1 MTVELHTLTGA
12 YAAHALSADE
22 VDDFEAHLSDC
33 ADCRQETRELV
44 ATAARIG
51 EAEYDAPPPALK
63 ARVMAEIA
71 QTRQLPPIGGVG
83 DTSDP
88 SDPSATDGTVVD
100 LSRRRRSR
108 FLLGVAASVAA
119 LALVGGGI
127 AGGIALHE
135 RSQTHQ
141 VESDAKAIAR
151 VLSAPDART
160 VTAAGPDGSHGTA
173 VVSDSQHSAVFSA
186 ADWPAPPSG
195 KVYQLWVIDS
205 AGARSAGLLQRSP
218 DGSVSPVVTTDVP
231 AANANFGVTLEP
243 AGGSKQPT
251 ATPVLLLPMQA

>member
-12 YAAHALSADE
+12 YAAHALGADE
-22 VDDFEAHLSDC
+22 VADFEAHLSDC
-33 ADCRQETRELV
+33 PDCQQETRELI

-71 QTRQLPPIGGVG
+71 QTRQLPPVGGTGPGSGPGTG
-83 DTSDP
+83 DD
-88 SDPSATDGTVVD
+88 TVVE
-100 LSRRRRSR
+100 LSRRRPSR

-135 RSQTHQ
+135 RSQTQQ
-141 VESDAKAIAR
+141 VEADSAAIAK
-151 VLSAPDART
+151 VLRAPDART
-160 VTAAGPDGSHGTA
+160 VSAAGPDGSHGTA

-195 KVYQLWVIDS
+195 KAYQLWVIDS
-205 AGARSAGLLQRSP
+205 SGARSAGLLKRSP
-218 DGSVSPVVTTDVP
+218 DGSVSPVVASDVP
-231 AANANFGVTLEP
+231 AAGAQFGVTLEP

-251 ATPVLLLPMQA
+251 TTPVLLLPMQA